1 MNDKDKLESL
11 WLIREEA
18 MKDMYASECRFSWDE
33 ATRDRFSAALQAF
46 MEADFAYIAEFN
58 KQTEDTSD
66 AVDSAYEAWLEA
78 FNQEGEY

>member
-1 MNDKDKLESL
+1 MVTQVNDKDKLESL

-46 MEADFAYIAEFN
+46 MEADFSYIAEFN
-58 KQTEDTSD
+58 KQTEETD
-66 AVDSAYEAWLEA
+66 
-78 FNQEGEY
+78 EY